1 MRHWSDSRIAG
12 AAGAQLLRPH
22 PDGRAAD
29 GPSRVTID
37 SREITSGDL
46 FVGIPGENVDGGS
59 YAAMALAAGAWGVM
73 VTGDWAAEAVEVERG
88 AVLLSQT
95 PTASLGALARAW
107 RRDLAAHVIAV
118 TGSVGKT
125 STKDLI
131 TALITPHRTVAANP
145 RNYNTE
151 IGLPLAILGA
161 PLGTQVMVLEMGMRG
176 FGQIA
181 ELAAIAEPDVGV
193 ITNIGP
199 VHLEQMGSL
208 EGVARAK
215 AELLGG
221 PLRRRDGDRA
231 ERRAAAGAVAARVAE
246 GRHVRAGRRRHFEGS
261 SLRGGAVPDAP
272 PSSHVVMAG
281 GERIELELPFDQAH
295 NLMNTLAAV
304 AAARA
309 VGVTPGGRVDVRF
322 SGLRGER
329 VLLGTGATIIN
340 DCYNANPL
348 SMRAALDDLA
358 THETAGR
365 RLAVLGDMLEL
376 GPAEDEHHR
385 DVGAYAATAGV
396 DVLVTVG
403 ERAAIDAGHLRRREL
418 RRRHRAGGRRAGR
431 GPARARRRRCWSR
444 ARAGSASRSSPR
456 RWPRKKADG
465 RGPHRRHGLAADLHL
480 PLAQVHLV
488 PAAAGVRPADPRG
501 GPAGAPREG
510 RDADDGRD
518 HHLHRDRGAVPAADG
533 LRPAR
538 GRRVRRRDGVRVAG
552 LRRRLREGRA
562 AALAR
567 AAGAHEAGRDGR

>member
-1 MRHWSDSRIAG
+1 VKHWSDNRVAG
-12 AAGAQLLRPH
+12 TAGAQLVRPH

-29 GPSRVTID
+29 GPTRVVID
-37 SREITSGDL
+37 SREAGPGDL
-46 FVGIPGENVDGGS
+46 FVGIPGEQVDGGS
-59 YAAMALAAGAWGVM
+59 FARRALEAGAWGVL
-73 VTGDWAAEAVEVERG
+73 VTPRWAGDALEADGGG
-88 AVLLSQT
+88 AVLLSDL
-95 PTASLGALARAW
+95 PIPALGALARAW

-131 TALITPHRTVAANP
+131 TALIAPHRTVASNP

-176 FGQIA
+176 FGQIV

-208 EGVARAK
+208 EGVAQAK
-215 AELLGG
+215 AELLVGLYDGATAVVPSDEPLLEPWLREALKVVTFGPGG
-221 PLRRRDGDRA
+221 D
-231 ERRAAAGAVAARVAE
+231 VT
-246 GRHVRAGRRRHFEGS
+246 FEGS
-261 SLRGGAVPDAP
+261 SLRGGTVPDAP
-272 PSSHVVMAG
+272 PSQQVVLAG
-281 GERIELELPFDQAH
+281 GDRIELELPFDQAH
-295 NLMNTLAAV
+295 NLLNTLAAV

-358 THETAGR
+358 THETSGR

-385 DVGAYAATAGV
+385 DIGSYAMTAGV

-403 ERAAIDAGHLRRREL
+403 PRAAIMLNAF
-418 RRRHRAGGRRAGR
+418 
-431 GPARARRRRCWSR
+431 
-444 ARAGSASRSSPR
+444 
-456 RWPRKKADG
+456 DG
-465 RGPHRRHGLAADLHL
+465 ESYAVGT
-480 PLAQVHLV
+480 AQE
-488 PAAAGVRPADPRG
+488 AAAVVGDLIAPGDVLLVKGSRGVGLEAVAETLAED
-501 GPAGAPREG
+501 
-510 RDADDGRD
+510 DA
-518 HHLHRDRGAVPAADG
+518 
-533 LRPAR
+533 
-538 GRRVRRRDGVRVAG
+538 
-552 LRRRLREGRA
+552 
-562 AALAR
+562 
-567 AAGAHEAGRDGR
+567 

>member
-1 MRHWSDSRIAG
+1 MKHWSDSRVAG
-12 AAGAQLLRPH
+12 AAGAELLRPH

-37 SREITSGDL
+37 SREIGPGDL

-59 YAAMALAAGAWGVM
+59 FAAMALAAGAWGVM
-73 VTGDWAAEAVEVERG
+73 VTGEWAAEAVVVERG

-95 PTASLGALARAW
+95 PTAALGALARAW

-131 TALITPHRTVAANP
+131 TALIAPHRAVASNP
-145 RNYNTE
+145 KNFNTE

-181 ELAAIAEPDVGV
+181 ELTAIAEPDVGV

-208 EGVARAK
+208 EGVAQAK
-215 AELLGG
+215 AELLVGLYDGATAIVPSDEPLLEPWLREALKIVTFGPGG
-221 PLRRRDGDRA
+221 D
-231 ERRAAAGAVAARVAE
+231 VA
-246 GRHVRAGRRRHFEGS
+246 FEGS
-261 SLRGGAVPDAP
+261 SLRGGSVPDAV
-272 PSSHVVMAG
+272 PSKHVVLAD

-304 AAARA
+304 GAARA
-309 VGVTPGGRVDVRF
+309 VGVTPGGRLDVRF

-403 ERAAIDAGHLRRREL
+403 PRAAKMLNAF
-418 RRRHRAGGRRAGR
+418 
-431 GPARARRRRCWSR
+431 
-444 ARAGSASRSSPR
+444 
-456 RWPRKKADG
+456 DG
-465 RGPHRRHGLAADLHL
+465 ESYAVGT
-480 PLAQVHLV
+480 AQE
-488 PAAAGVRPADPRG
+488 AAAIAGDLLGPGDVLLVKGSRGVGLEVVAETL
-501 GPAGAPREG
+501 AEAEG
-510 RDADDGRD
+510 
-518 HHLHRDRGAVPAADG
+518 
-533 LRPAR
+533 
-538 GRRVRRRDGVRVAG
+538 
-552 LRRRLREGRA
+552 
-562 AALAR
+562 
-567 AAGAHEAGRDGR
+567 

>member
-1 MRHWSDSRIAG
+1 M
-12 AAGAQLLRPH
+12 
-22 PDGRAAD
+22 
-29 GPSRVTID
+29 
-37 SREITSGDL
+37 
-46 FVGIPGENVDGGS
+46 
-59 YAAMALAAGAWGVM
+59 
-73 VTGDWAAEAVEVERG
+73 
-88 AVLLSQT
+88 
-95 PTASLGALARAW
+95 
-107 RRDLAAHVIAV
+107 IAV

-131 TALITPHRTVAANP
+131 TALIAPHRAVASNP
-145 RNYNTE
+145 KNFNTE

-181 ELAAIAEPDVGV
+181 ELTAIAEPDVGV

-208 EGVARAK
+208 EGVAQAK
-215 AELLGG
+215 AELLVGLYDGATAIVPSDEPLLEPWLREALKIVTFGPGG
-221 PLRRRDGDRA
+221 D
-231 ERRAAAGAVAARVAE
+231 VV
-246 GRHVRAGRRRHFEGS
+246 FEGS
-261 SLRGGAVPDAP
+261 SLRGGSVPDAV
-272 PSSHVVMAG
+272 PSKHVVLAD

-304 AAARA
+304 GAARA
-309 VGVTPGGRVDVRF
+309 VGVTPGGRLDVRF

-329 VLLGTGATIIN
+329 VLLVTGATIIN

-403 ERAAIDAGHLRRREL
+403 PRAAKMLNAFDGESYAVGTAQEAAALAGDLLGPGDVLLVKGSRGVGLEVVAETLAEAERAD
-418 RRRHRAGGRRAGR
+418 GG
-431 GPARARRRRCWSR
+431 
-444 ARAGSASRSSPR
+444 
-456 RWPRKKADG
+456 
-465 RGPHRRHGLAADLHL
+465 GPHRRHRLAADLHL

-488 PAAAGVRPADPRG
+488 PAAPGVRPADPRG
-501 GPAGAPREG
+501 GPAGAPRQG
-510 RDADDGRD
+510 GHADDGRD

-533 LRPAR
+533 LRPAV
-538 GRRVRRRDGVRVAG
+538 GRRVRGGRGLRAAR
-552 LRRRLREGRA
+552 LRRRLRQGRA

-567 AAGAHEAGRDGR
+567 PARAHEADRDGADRRRPVARGDRVGGAAGHDQPADHRRLGRRRDPLPGLHLPRGGGHDERP